1 MHQFGLLSERV
12 GNCFHLLQKE
22 RMGGGGGTQK
32 GSGSLRKGGGSN
44 PGGNYTDNICS
55 TFSKLSYTFLKAL
68 ALIILLMTT
77 FRLFS

>member
-22 RMGGGGGTQK
+22 GVGGGTQK

-68 ALIILLMTT
+68 ALILLMTT